1 MAETQASFVDEGR
14 ERLSAARDRIDDEIQ
29 RVQEELNG
37 RRKRL
42 EKQFAKNR
50 KSVEKQARK
59 QVKQIQRDLRKSP
72 VVKGLEKW
80 RGRAESQF
88 GEAVESLLATFQI
101 ASRDDLNR
109 IDRKLGRI
117 SKRLAQME
125 RQRTTNGSG
134 TSAPA

>member
-1 MAETQASFVDEGR
+1 MAETQESIVDEGWD
-14 ERLSAARDRIDDEIQ
+14 RLTAARDRIDDEIQ
-29 RVQEELNG
+29 RVQEDLNG
-37 RRKRL
+37 RRKQL

-88 GEAVESLLATFQI
+88 GEAVESLLGIFQV
-101 ASRDDLNR
+101 ASRDDLKR
-109 IDRKLGRI
+109 IDRKLARI

-125 RQRTTNGSG
+125 SVRSTTGSD
-134 TSAPA
+134 TSTPA

>member
-1 MAETQASFVDEGR
+1 MAETQASIVDEGR
-14 ERLSAARDRIDDEIQ
+14 ERLTAARERIDDEIQ
-29 RVQEELNG
+29 RIQEELNG
-37 RRKRL
+37 RRKQL

-50 KSVEKQARK
+50 KSVEKQTRK

-101 ASRDDLNR
+101 PSRHDLNR

-117 SKRLAQME
+117 SKRLAQIE
-125 RQRTTNGSG
+125 SEHTTSGSG
-134 TSAPA
+134 TSVQA

>member
-50 KSVEKQARK
+50 KRVEKQTRK
-59 QVKQIQRDLRKSP
+59 QVAQIQRDLRKSP
-72 VVKGLEKW
+72 VVKGLGKW
-80 RGRAESQF
+80 RGWAESQF
-88 GEAVESLLATFQI
+88 AEAVESLLGAFQL
-101 ASRDDLNR
+101 ASKDDLKR

-117 SKRLAQME
+117 SKRLSQME
-125 RQRTTNGSG
+125 RERTVNGSG
-134 TSAPA
+134 TATQA